1 MQGLGEYIKI
11 NSLMANNLSR
21 PVILEDLATPCFSN
35 WDYNDTAATAR
46 NKMTVMTLITF

>member
-1 MQGLGEYIKI
+1 
-11 NSLMANNLSR
+11 MANNLSR
-21 PVILEDLATPCFSN
+21 PVVLEGLATTPCFSN